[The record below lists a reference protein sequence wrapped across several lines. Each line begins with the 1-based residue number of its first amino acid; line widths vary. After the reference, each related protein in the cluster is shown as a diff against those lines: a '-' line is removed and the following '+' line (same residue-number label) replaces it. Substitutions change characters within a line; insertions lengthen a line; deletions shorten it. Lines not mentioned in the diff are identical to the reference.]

1 MRIKR
6 WFSYLVAIIFGIL
19 LGRFLIPKP
28 VEVVSLERMDAQIEM
43 ANELSRLMEMVM
55 DEVDEVEEFNEDC
68 IE

>member
-1 MRIKR
+1 MNIKR

>member
-1 MRIKR
+1 MNIKR

-55 DEVDEVEEFNEDC
+55 DEVDEVEEFNEG